1 MDFSKLQKYMRS
13 YAKKDTILNFDFCVY
28 YNHINV
34 YSSKKKVKSFTKN
47 LYHID
52 SAVKL
57 MCCVALMKQIQD
69 KRISLYD
76 EVSKYLSIN
85 SPNITVSDFIHCFF
99 YADSKDETY
108 NFTNMKKIIETCS
121 NDTYNDYILQQI
133 IKPLKMK
140 SVSFPSDTENFFTAT
155 INDYTRFCD
164 TIFTGIGSKIQHQ
177 ILSEDAMNILIN
189 DIILKNETNNNKI
202 INLKKYNEFIIIDIS
217 KKVTIVLAQHTQNI
231 LSEQIKEYNKIEE
244 MVYDGTGVNTFSQGF
259 NLFP

>member
-34 YSSKKKVKSFTKN
+34 YTSKKNVKSFTKN

-85 SPNITVSDFIHCFF
+85 SQTS
-99 YADSKDETY
+99 
-108 NFTNMKKIIETCS
+108 
-121 NDTYNDYILQQI
+121 L
-133 IKPLKMK
+133 
-140 SVSFPSDTENFFTAT
+140 
-155 INDYTRFCD
+155 
-164 TIFTGIGSKIQHQ
+164 
-177 ILSEDAMNILIN
+177 
-189 DIILKNETNNNKI
+189 
-202 INLKKYNEFIIIDIS
+202 
-217 KKVTIVLAQHTQNI
+217 
-231 LSEQIKEYNKIEE
+231 
-244 MVYDGTGVNTFSQGF
+244 
-259 NLFP
+259 

>member
-1 MDFSKLQKYMRS
+1 MDFSQLQKYMRS
-13 YAKKDTILNFDFCVY
+13 YAKKDTILNFDLFLY

-34 YSSKKKVKSFTKN
+34 YSSKKNVKSFTKN
-47 LYHID
+47 LYHVD

-85 SPNITVSDFIHCFF
+85 SPNITVGDFMHCFF

-108 NFTNMKKIIETCS
+108 NFTNAKKIIETCS

-140 SVSFPSDTENFFTAT
+140 SVSFSWDIDNFFTAT

-164 TIFTGIGSKIQHQ
+164 TVFAGIVSKSRHQ
-177 ILSEDAMNILIN
+177 ILSEEAMNILIN
-189 DIILKNETNNNKI
+189 DIILKNETNNKV
-202 INLKKYNEFIIIDIS
+202 INLKNNNEFIIIDIS
-217 KKVTIVLAQHTQNI
+217 KKVTIVFAQRTQNI
-231 LSEQIKEYNKIEE
+231 SSEQFEKYTKMYELA
-244 MVYDGTGVNTFSQGF
+244 YDGTGVNTLSKGF